1 MKSGIQAG
9 DMYLKRL
16 ILTGFKNYSQAEFS
30 FSDKINCFTGN
41 NGVGKTNLLDSI
53 YYLSF
58 CKSYFSSLD
67 VQNIRHGEDF
77 FAIHGTFSRGA
88 DSDDLVQC
96 IQKRNQ
102 RKRFLINRK
111 EYERLSDH
119 IGVFPLVMISPYDR
133 DLINDGSEIRRKYI
147 DSVISQFDKI
157 YLDDLIQYNK
167 ALLQRNTLLKSFADH
182 HFFDQASLEVWDE
195 QLIRT
200 AGTIHEKRSG
210 FLARFIPLFQQY
222 FEILSGGKEKVDIR
236 YISSLSDTDYGS
248 LLKSALPADRQAQY
262 TTTGVHKDDLEF
274 LLDSFTVKKFGSQ
287 GQQKSFVIAI
297 KLAQFEY
304 TRNLKGYKPVLLL
317 DDIFD
322 KLDDLR
328 VAQLIRMVSENSFGQ
343 VFITDTSEQRTRS
356 VFDSMAIDHHIFSL
370 PLLREGS

>member
-1 MKSGIQAG
+1 M
-9 DMYLKRL
+9 
-16 ILTGFKNYSQAEFS
+16 
-30 FSDKINCFTGN
+30 
-41 NGVGKTNLLDSI
+41 
-53 YYLSF
+53 
-58 CKSYFSSLD
+58 
-67 VQNIRHGEDF
+67 
-77 FAIHGTFSRGA
+77 
-88 DSDDLVQC
+88 
-96 IQKRNQ
+96 
-102 RKRFLINRK
+102 
-111 EYERLSDH
+111 
-119 IGVFPLVMISPYDR
+119 
-133 DLINDGSEIRRKYI
+133 
-147 DSVISQFDKI
+147 
-157 YLDDLIQYNK
+157 
-167 ALLQRNTLLKSFADH
+167 
-182 HFFDQASLEVWDE
+182 
-195 QLIRT
+195 
-200 AGTIHEKRSG
+200 
-210 FLARFIPLFQQY
+210 FQQY

-274 LLDSFTVKKFGSQ
+274 LLDSFAVKKFGSQ